1 MQKIFQF
8 LSTYGQTRTVYKHGN
23 DEYFIEGESGFF
35 RVGEEFADLQG
46 GPFITKDCN
55 LQLYGIVDER
65 KIENIKVES
74 GESPNYYKIRIKMC
88 D

>member
-23 DEYFIEGESGFF
+23 DEYFIEGESSFF
-35 RVGEEFADLQG
+35 RIGEEFVDLQG
-46 GPFITKDCN
+46 GPFITKHSD
-55 LQLYGIVDER
+55 LQLYGIIDER
-65 KIENIKVES
+65 KIKNIKIED
-74 GESPNYYKIRIKMC
+74 GESPNYYKIRIKMG